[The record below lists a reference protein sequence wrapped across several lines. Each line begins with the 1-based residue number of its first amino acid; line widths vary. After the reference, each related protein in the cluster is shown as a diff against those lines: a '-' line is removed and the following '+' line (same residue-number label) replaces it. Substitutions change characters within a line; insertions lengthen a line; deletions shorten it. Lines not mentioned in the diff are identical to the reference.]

1 MFQRLLFLL
10 VFVSLVTLRVDVLY
24 AQDTPKPKAP
34 SFSLTGSI
42 PVHPDVK
49 IGTLENGITYYIL
62 VNKKP
67 EKRME
72 LRLAVNAGSVLEDDD
87 QQGLAHFLEHM
98 AFNGSKNF
106 KKNEL
111 VQYLESI
118 GTRFGADLNAYT
130 SFDET
135 VYMLQIPTDKPELI
149 DKGFLVLE
157 DWAANMSLDHAEIDK
172 ERGVI
177 VEEKRTRSGA
187 GQRIAEKQYPF
198 LFNKAKYADRL
209 PIGKEEILRT
219 FPYEVIKRFYKKWY
233 RPDNMAVVAVGDFDV
248 ATVEAKIREHFS
260 RIEKP
265 AEPLLRPIIPVPD
278 HAETLFAIVTDPEA
292 TGTSVTLTTKIP
304 VAEMKKIIDYRR
316 AMAEELYESMLNDR
330 LQELTQQGNP
340 PFTSAYAGFGGL
352 TRSKDAYR
360 LGAQVES
367 HGIIRGL
374 QAVATEAE
382 RVRRHGFTVTELER
396 AKTNILRQMERSYN
410 ERDKIESGSIVMN
423 FVRHF
428 LDGDPIPGVEL
439 DYQLYKKYLPTL
451 TVAEVNAVTQ
461 RIPAEGNLVVTVSM
475 PEKAGLKPPTKEE
488 LAAVMAEVKNS
499 KLEPY
504 VDKVSDKPLAVIPE
518 SKVKVTATKQ
528 IKELG
533 LTEWTLS
540 NGIRV
545 LLKPT
550 DFKNDEIRF
559 AAVSPG
565 GNSLVA
571 KEDYLSASLA
581 ATIVSSCGLGEFTPT
596 DLQKTLTGKV
606 ATVRPFIS
614 DLSEGFS
621 GSAAPKDVE
630 TMFQLLY
637 LSFTQPRK
645 DTAMF
650 SSFLSRMNAMLE
662 NMGAR
667 PESVLSDTMTVT
679 MAQYHPLRK
688 PLNIKRLAEVNLDA
702 AMRAYLNRFAD
713 AGDFTFVFVGNFAL
727 DSFKPLVEKYLG
739 ALPVTGRKETW
750 RDLGV
755 RSPEGRI
762 EKVVKKGIE
771 NKAMVMLVFTGPF
784 EWNRQNRYDLSSL
797 GELMQIKLREA
808 VREEKGGTY
817 GVGVGATAVRY
828 PLSEYRITINFGC
841 DPARVDEL
849 VTTTVDELSKI
860 LKNGA
865 GEEDLKKI
873 KEIQVRER
881 EKNLK
886 ENNFWLT
893 RLQAAITNNDD
904 PTDLLAFDAMVG
916 ALTSDALKKMAD
928 TVLRFDSMKKFVLM
942 PEDNATK

>member
-1 MFQRLLFLL
+1 
-10 VFVSLVTLRVDVLY
+10 
-24 AQDTPKPKAP
+24 
-34 SFSLTGSI
+34 
-42 PVHPDVK
+42 
-49 IGTLENGITYYIL
+49 
-62 VNKKP
+62 
-67 EKRME
+67 
-72 LRLAVNAGSVLEDDD
+72 
-87 QQGLAHFLEHM
+87 
-98 AFNGSKNF
+98 
-106 KKNEL
+106 
-111 VQYLESI
+111 
-118 GTRFGADLNAYT
+118 
-130 SFDET
+130 
-135 VYMLQIPTDKPELI
+135 
-149 DKGFLVLE
+149 
-157 DWAANMSLDHAEIDK
+157 
-172 ERGVI
+172 
-177 VEEKRTRSGA
+177 
-187 GQRIAEKQYPF
+187 
-198 LFNKAKYADRL
+198 
-209 PIGKEEILRT
+209 
-219 FPYEVIKRFYKKWY
+219 
-233 RPDNMAVVAVGDFDV
+233 
-248 ATVEAKIREHFS
+248 
-260 RIEKP
+260 
-265 AEPLLRPIIPVPD
+265 
-278 HAETLFAIVTDPEA
+278 
-292 TGTSVTLTTKIP
+292 
-304 VAEMKKIIDYRR
+304 
-316 AMAEELYESMLNDR
+316 
-330 LQELTQQGNP
+330 
-340 PFTSAYAGFGGL
+340 
-352 TRSKDAYR
+352 
-360 LGAQVES
+360 
-367 HGIIRGL
+367 
-374 QAVATEAE
+374 
-382 RVRRHGFTVTELER
+382 
-396 AKTNILRQMERSYN
+396 
-410 ERDKIESGSIVMN
+410 
-423 FVRHF
+423 
-428 LDGDPIPGVEL
+428 
-439 DYQLYKKYLPTL
+439 
-451 TVAEVNAVTQ
+451 
-461 RIPAEGNLVVTVSM
+461 
-475 PEKAGLKPPTKEE
+475 
-488 LAAVMAEVKNS
+488 MAEVKKS
-499 KLEPY
+499 ALEPY

-904 PTDLLAFDAMVG
+904 PTDLLAFDSMVG

-928 TVLRFDSMKKFVLM
+928 TALRFDSMKKFVLM